1 MLIKK
6 ERKIKI
12 LEDLQIQT
20 INKKEEAF
28 PQRLKKLKDC
38 PEMLYAVGNIE
49 LLNKAS
55 IAIVGSRNADD
66 YGKEQAKRFA
76 SFLSQK
82 GICIVSG
89 LARGI
94 DSIAHINSKSEVGK
108 TIAVIASG
116 FNHIYPPENKK
127 LFQEIIEEGGLIISE
142 WEPDEVVDMGKFPR
156 RNRIISG
163 LTLGTLLVESIYR
176 SGSNITANFALK
188 QKREL
193 FCIPGNIDS
202 TKSYGPNNFISKG
215 ANIVTSP
222 RDILD
227 YYEYSEIDEFANQS
241 HYKAKVDP
249 KYLSVY
255 NEIGDVPISPN
266 EISENLNKNVRE
278 INEVLFILEM
288 DGFIKRIGVGKFVR
302 GDEE

>member
-1 MLIKK
+1 MKNFEYKIIKEK
-6 ERKIKI
+6 DKAYPK
-12 LEDLQIQT
+12 
-20 INKKEEAF
+20 
-28 PQRLKKLKDC
+28 RLKEIKDH
-38 PEMLYAVGNIE
+38 PETLYAVGNIE

-55 IAIVGSRNADD
+55 IAMVGSRNADD
-66 YGKEQAKRFA
+66 YGKEQTKRFA
-76 SFLSQK
+76 SYLSQK

-116 FNHIYPPENKK
+116 FNYIYPPENKK
-127 LFQEIIEEGGLIISE
+127 LFQEIVEEGGLIVSE
-142 WEPDEVVDMGKFPR
+142 WEPNEVVDMRKFPR

-163 LTLGTLLVESIYR
+163 LALGTILVESIYR
-176 SGSNITANFALK
+176 SGSNITANFALR

-202 TKSYGPNNFISKG
+202 TKSYGPNNFISRG

-222 RDILD
+222 RDILE
-227 YYEYSEIDEFANQS
+227 YYEYSEIDEFTNQAK
-241 HYKAKVDP
+241 YKAKVDE
-249 KYLSVY
+249 KYLNIY

-266 EISENLNKNVRE
+266 EISENLMKNVRE
-278 INEVLFILEM
+278 VNEALFILEM
-288 DGFIKRIGVGKFVR
+288 DGFIKRSGVGKFVR
-302 GDEE
+302 GDES

>member
-1 MLIKK
+1 M
-6 ERKIKI
+6 
-12 LEDLQIQT
+12 EDLQIQT

-116 FNHIYPPENKK
+116 FNHIYQKKKKK

-163 LTLGTLLVESIYR
+163 LSDGVLVVEASKK
-176 SGSNITANFALK
+176 SGSFITVYFALEQGK
-188 QKREL
+188 
-193 FCIPGNIDS
+193 NI
-202 TKSYGPNNFISKG
+202 Y
-215 ANIVTSP
+215 AMP
-222 RDILD
+222 RK
-227 YYEYSEIDEFANQS
+227 
-241 HYKAKVDP
+241 YK
-249 KYLSVY
+249 
-255 NEIGDVPISPN
+255 
-266 EISENLNKNVRE
+266 
-278 INEVLFILEM
+278 
-288 DGFIKRIGVGKFVR
+288 
-302 GDEE
+302 